1 MPRQQHHPFQTH
13 GINGK
18 ANHDVDKHRLNNEAG
33 EVVDRRNMRITS
45 MDGSLLSNKK
55 IKGEEIKYPNKNTI
69 YNGSGTT
76 LAGDWVCIGV
86 SEIKDYI
93 VEFWSD
99 KSGSWNSLIRVD
111 GIIVCYS
118 EDLPISWE
126 HPLQLDKNENC
137 VGGEVYITDNN
148 SAPMYFNIEDMLK
161 HSGELGGTADEKYF
175 SEFNINEQTLSL
187 KIPLDIPVFID
198 LTSSGSFDTTF
209 GVAGLYVGYHQ
220 YSIRFATSEGDRT
233 AWSPS
238 TPLIPALSKKGEGSD
253 QYPGI
258 KSYGAALGTQTSF
271 GAHIRFR
278 VNNENNYDFIE
289 VRRVS
294 YRNNLLTDTGE
305 AGIIGIIDIEN
316 GQRGIINFLDKGGE
330 IEEVLDF
337 EDDTITMSEIETAKS
352 IRYFNNKLYLFNISY
367 ADREVELNLG
377 ESESGNAI
385 YPCIDKI
392 GSQGHNDV
400 WNATYRK
407 ELMNGEEYG
416 WGVKVFDANGE
427 RSFVKKLGTDTAGN
441 NGDSFRIP
449 DRREEI
455 STDTSRISYN
465 GTCRAANE
473 DGSVS
478 QTHEKFDLANA
489 VTKDDFSSVKNIVDS
504 AVFNPYGAHT
514 PVSQSDSNVDG
525 HDFRI
530 NATVQSDFFTA
541 SLYNPKGYS
550 PDYFAQGVSVHKVDD
565 LPDWASGF
573 SVVRTEP
580 ANRVVAQGIGFYD
593 LISAD
598 GGLGTNTQKNKST
611 VRFYSPDL
619 DSLFASD
626 PTLAQSILD
635 SPDSYQVEF
644 VSPLGFFSELWNGH
658 EVDLGRDK
666 GIDMMTYARILR
678 DEETGS
684 LINPNE
690 SSSWGIDGS
699 DGKRY
704 TAFGNWRSGS
714 ARTSGYFAGN
724 QRNIKT
730 VDLDSFVEVPEGRA
744 NYFELTVN
752 DFIYQYG
759 QTLANEFYEPDV
771 KNWHEPMY
779 IINIVR
785 KDNAIPSTETTKFV
799 ETGHYQKVRSVVGES
814 DGSLTQ
820 NYQIVD
826 ERWED
831 FLQDLEDP
839 SSPGNALGTY
849 YSTNDRFVTVE
860 LPNGDKRKWIDITW
874 KTTGQRTAILDD
886 ITNDGFHLSGDTKVY
901 GVYKVNITDNR
912 FFELEFTTELNNGF
926 YVDSLFVPQDDSL
939 IVVEYDNRIPIRVF
953 GGDTW
958 IGESIACMVDKKYDK
973 SGSPETTAD
982 DFGFNVGFPYH
993 IWDINTSVKIA
1004 KDPSGGDNF
1013 EDSNTIQLSKLGFL
1027 PARLRQ
1033 LCVMFCCQSRTNVNF
1048 AYNQVGVGLT
1058 DDLLAKSFPN
1068 VNYISRP
1075 LKWDDSNFTGG
1086 DLDTIYVA
1094 DNGLYSD
1101 YKTDYGHEY
1110 LQWGYGGFRFQPQSV
1125 IDYSKEN
1132 DFRVDFSKPDTIE
1145 IENKFCTRGTWSLA
1159 RPINVQDAPGIRT
1172 FLSTNIFD
1180 FTDDTGEIKYA
1191 FDDLS
1196 TSAGELTVFTDNG
1209 IIRAIVDKR
1218 LLNELSGNVLST
1230 IGADST
1236 GILQQILVTRDV
1248 GMSDEMWRGAA
1259 EYGNTIFFPNKE
1271 SVWSYSAGQVKDIAR
1286 LGYHSRVWQD
1296 AIKDFKEGYADSMTA
1311 VYDRLHN
1318 EYWLTITDEVNKYTI
1333 NLETRIFATNTTSNY
1348 QFAPSDYDIW
1358 EVNNVGSDPEA
1369 VVVINADVT
1378 SDNFYIMGASGTTD
1392 FTVKLPDNTV
1402 LGTVSEGQ
1410 VYLLERL
1417 LDSKGDWSM
1426 VLVDISTEDKTN
1438 TYVFS
1443 PFVSQGG
1450 GWVGTY
1456 DYGFDK
1462 LLSFNNKVYGM
1473 KDFETYELGK
1483 GDQINGSNIQGEI
1496 HVTSNDAAIRGKE
1509 FIRVRVNS
1517 DNKPTSVEFYDDFNA
1532 YRAGTPSSSLDTT
1545 TNAFHLKN
1553 YDGYEG
1559 YVPRKDASYD
1569 SERKRQ
1575 IGRYLIYK
1583 VIHNT
1588 TEDFEV
1594 STIETQYKLIK

>member
-13 GINGK
+13 SINGK

-126 HPLQLDKNENC
+126 YPLQLDKNENC

-198 LTSSGSFDTTF
+198 LTSSGSFDATF

-337 EDDTITMSEIETAKS
+337 EDDTISMSAIEKAKA
-352 IRYFNNKLYLFNISY
+352 IRYFNNKLYLFNLEY
-367 ADREVELNLG
+367 ADRDVSDLVSLKEEEGEYIHPTVE
-377 ESESGNAI
+377 
-385 YPCIDKI
+385 KI
-392 GSQGHNDV
+392 GKQGYNDV
-400 WNATYRK
+400 WNSVYRK
-407 ELMNGEEYG
+407 EYMNGEKYG
-416 WGVKVFDANGE
+416 FGLKFYDSNGE
-427 RSFVKKLGTDTAGN
+427 RSFVWKIDDSVLTTDMN
-441 NGDSFRIP
+441 NYKIP
-449 DRREEI
+449 NRREAI
-455 STDTSRISYN
+455 STHASNTSYL

-473 DGSVS
+473 SGSVS
-478 QTHEKFDLANA
+478 QTYEKFDLANA
-489 VTKDDFSSVKNIVDS
+489 TTKGGDDANQKNIVNDGD
-504 AVFNPYGAHT
+504 PYASVH
-514 PVSQSDSNVDG
+514 PISQTDTNVTG
-525 HDFRI
+525 HDFRP
-530 NATVQSDFFTA
+530 NVQVNDGSSDVN
-541 SLYNPKGYS
+541 YDPRGYS
-550 PDYFAQGVSVHKVDD
+550 PDYFAQGVSIPGVINM
-565 LPDWASGF
+565 PDWASGF

-580 ANRVVAQGIGFYD
+580 ANRVVAQGIGYYD
-593 LISAD
+593 MS
-598 GGLGTNTQKNKST
+598 GGITKEQKSIK
-611 VRFYSPDL
+611 FFSPDL

-626 PTLAQSILD
+626 PTIAQDILLN
-635 SPDSYQVEF
+635 SGNYELEF
-644 VSPLGFFSELWNGH
+644 VSPLGFFSEVWSGH
-658 EVDLGRDK
+658 RVYLGDVGSANK
-666 GIDMMTYARILR
+666 AADIMLYARILR

-690 SSSWGIDGS
+690 SSDWGIDGG

-704 TAFGNWRSGS
+704 TAFGKWRSPD
-714 ARTSGYFAGN
+714 ARTSGLFTNNTKAVESSPISSISEVTEN
-724 QRNIKT
+724 RTTFFNITTGYDVYNKSYPFG
-730 VDLDSFVEVPEGRA
+730 DFD
-744 NYFELTVN
+744 FE
-752 DFIYQYG
+752 DD
-759 QTLANEFYEPDV
+759 EM
-771 KNWHEPMY
+771 KKWHEPLY
-779 IINIVR
+779 VINIIR
-785 KDNAIPSTETTKFV
+785 KQNNIPTTETTKFV

-814 DGSLTQ
+814 DGNTNQ
-820 NYQIVD
+820 VFQIVD

-839 SSPGNALGTY
+839 SSPGNALGTH

-860 LPNGDKRKWIDITW
+860 LPNGDKRKWIDVTW

-912 FFELEFTTELNNGF
+912 FFELEFTTDLNNGF
-926 YVDSLFVPQDDSL
+926 YIDSLFVPQDDSV
-939 IVVEYDNRIPIRVF
+939 IVVEYDNRIPVRVF

-958 IGESIACMVDKKYDK
+958 VGESIACFNDSKYNK
-973 SGSPETTAD
+973 G
-982 DFGFNVGFPYH
+982 GFVESELAPLNLGFPYNEFQFNSNYIRPH
-993 IWDINTSVKIA
+993 
-1004 KDPSGGDNF
+1004 DPSSLLNKIENNDTFKFQGSFGN
-1013 EDSNTIQLSKLGFL
+1013 NAL
-1027 PARLRQ
+1027 LRQ

-1048 AYNQVGVGLT
+1048 AYNQVGVGLA

-1068 VNYISRP
+1068 INYIIRP
-1075 LKWDDSNFTGG
+1075 FKWDDSNFTGG
-1086 DLDTIYVA
+1086 DIDTIYT
-1094 DNGLYSD
+1094 DNDIFNTYGNE
-1101 YKTDYGHEY
+1101 YGHEY
-1110 LQWGYGGFRFQPQSV
+1110 LQWGYGGFRFRPQSV
-1125 IDYSKEN
+1125 VDYSHDN
-1132 DFRVDFSKPDTIE
+1132 NFRVDYSKPDTIE
-1145 IENKFCTRGTWSLA
+1145 IQNKFCTRGTWSLA

-1209 IIRAIVDKR
+1209 IIRAIVDKK
-1218 LLNELSGNVLST
+1218 LLNELSGNILST

-1358 EVNNVGSDPEA
+1358 EVNNVGLDPEA

-1417 LDSKGDWSM
+1417 SDSKGDWSM

-1483 GDQINGSNIQGEI
+1483 GNQINGSNIQGEI